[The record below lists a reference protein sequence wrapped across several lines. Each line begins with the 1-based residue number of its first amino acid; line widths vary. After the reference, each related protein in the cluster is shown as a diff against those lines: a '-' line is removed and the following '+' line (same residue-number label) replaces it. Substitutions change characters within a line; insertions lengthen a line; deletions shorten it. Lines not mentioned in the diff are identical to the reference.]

1 MSGLKINFHKSEVY
15 CLGRAKN
22 SCKKFDEV
30 LTCKSGDLPMKYLG
44 IPIDE
49 KRLAFSRW
57 DPIIEKFGKKMNPW
71 QGRDLVMVGHSTLIN
86 SSLTSLAL
94 YMLFFYRIPPGVKK
108 KMDMH
113 RASFLWIGDKNKIK
127 YHMIIWPIV
136 CLPKDQGGLGILD
149 LDVMNIS
156 LLSKWLWRLFN
167 EKGVWQ
173 NILTGKY
180 LGKVTLGQAVAKL
193 GDSHFWQGLIDVK
206 GLFWPYIR
214 IVVGNSV
221 KTRFWEDV
229 WLKDDSLANIFLR
242 LYSISLNLNI
252 TVANAFVLG
261 IANLRFSVPWWE
273 KI

>member
-1 MSGLKINFHKSEVY
+1 
-15 CLGRAKN
+15 
-22 SCKKFDEV
+22 
-30 LTCKSGDLPMKYLG
+30 
-44 IPIDE
+44 
-49 KRLAFSRW
+49 
-57 DPIIEKFGKKMNPW
+57 
-71 QGRDLVMVGHSTLIN
+71 
-86 SSLTSLAL
+86 
-94 YMLFFYRIPPGVKK
+94 
-108 KMDMH
+108 
-113 RASFLWIGDKNKIK
+113 
-127 YHMIIWPIV
+127 MIIWPIV